1 MGAKVF
7 FESVHTGKR
16 YEIVSLDQAAG
27 TVTLIGPHNQPFTE
41 KYTKER
47 FEEMGYKLVRDDAGA
62 APPPPP
68 PTNAAP
74 PPPPPPPPVAAPAGA

>member
-1 MGAKVF
+1 MAAKVF

-16 YEIVSLDQAAG
+16 FEIVSLDPKAG
-27 TVTLIGPHNQPFTE
+27 TVTLIGTTHKTPFVE

-47 FEEMGYKLVRDDAGA
+47 FEEMGYKLVREEVAA

-68 PTNAAP
+68 AP
-74 PPPPPPPPVAAPAGA
+74 APVPPAPVA